1 MRIKGLE
8 AVVVDRQARYQRK
21 QGSRGRRQKESRRAR
36 LGNLRRTLLMT
47 VGGIAVV
54 GLAIGGLVL
63 FMTTRS
69 DFGKILPPTSFSPAH
84 LESLPPQQINRQPI
98 PRLVQEHVMERNAT
112 HSNGKMLVQYNCIE
126 YECEPGLVEELT
138 EIVLS
143 FPSDVYLAPYP
154 TMDAKIALAAPGR
167 LVTLE
172 TLDASKI
179 RAFITE
185 NLDR

>member
-1 MRIKGLE
+1 M
-8 AVVVDRQARYQRK
+8 ADREARYQRK
-21 QGSRGRRQKESRRAR
+21 QGARTRRRQESRRAR

-47 VGGIAVV
+47 VGAIAVV

-69 DFGKILPPTSFSPAH
+69 DFGKILPPTSFGPAH
-84 LESLPPQQINRQPI
+84 LETFPSRQINRQPI

-112 HSNGKMLVQYNCIE
+112 HGDGKMLVQYNCVN
-126 YECEPGLVEELT
+126 YECEPGLVETLT
-138 EIVLS
+138 TIVQE
-143 FPSDVYLAPYP
+143 FPPTVYLAPYP
-154 TMDAKIALAAPGR
+154 TMDAMIALAAPGR

-172 TLDASKI
+172 TLDQNKI